1 MVGVVTGADVVGT
14 VVVGTAVEPPDGPD
28 ESVHPAA
35 RRTAMARSARE
46 KSMPVLIVHRLYH
59 DPIIF
64 LFSFPRVPP
73 LSFVFIR
80 GGREIQ
86 KRLPLVKPSRG
97 AGINRCPCHQS
108 PGTTALPEHSMQPPH
123 ALQRMRG
130 VLRGTGEGA
139 VLPGAESIVMGPD
152 KKDTGP
158 GLNHADTAGTRSGPV
173 SVLGSC
179 RRAGLPSSWCR
190 RTA

>member
-1 MVGVVTGADVVGT
+1 MSEVNVGYSRTHRLRIGSDVGAAVVVSVGVKLAVIVVSGVLRAGVVTGADVVGT
-14 VVVGTAVEPPDGPD
+14 VVVDTAVEPPDGPD

-73 LSFVFIR
+73 LPSVFIR

-86 KRLPLVKPSRG
+86 KDSNSL
-97 AGINRCPCHQS
+97 NR
-108 PGTTALPEHSMQPPH
+108 H
-123 ALQRMRG
+123 AVQG
-130 VLRGTGEGA
+130 
-139 VLPGAESIVMGPD
+139 
-152 KKDTGP
+152 
-158 GLNHADTAGTRSGPV
+158 
-173 SVLGSC
+173 
-179 RRAGLPSSWCR
+179 
-190 RTA
+190 